1 MAAHHHIIG
10 PGALQTLRRLA
21 IFFAM
26 LMSGGN
32 LAAPRIPLLILV
44 LGICF
49 VCRGP
54 TFGVKRDMWAIG
66 LLLFGVLVVAT
77 LGAQTIDLMAFAT
90 RYANFIAG
98 GALLGL
104 YLAEP
109 RDTIIRDLRPI
120 FQFMGFQIIG
130 TVLLA
135 LLLPQLFRPWPIND
149 VMYQTVFWV
158 FTYHTTIANAGGLVR
173 PDGFFWEPGVF
184 QIYMNIFLFMSLFV
198 TKRRLD
204 VALAIV
210 GVLLLQS
217 TTGLLIA
224 LMLFGVGFAQRFHR
238 ASTGEKL
245 AAVLVAPL
253 LAAPL
258 LLIAVE
264 NFTAKT
270 SGDFRGSSWA
280 RTYDFYTGVNVILA
294 HPLLGVGFDDER
306 YKREAARLGYADT
319 RLDYSSTAERS
330 SSNGIVALIA
340 SIGIPMSLPF
350 LIAMFRQ
357 RFFPKQLLFG
367 MMLMLAF
374 TGEALMLTPF
384 FLMLLFS
391 AMLSRKREV
400 NHPVVRRPHEAQTD
414 YAAPAPVRPS

>member
-1 MAAHHHIIG
+1 MAARHHILS
-10 PGALQTLRRLA
+10 PAALQALRRLA
-21 IFFAM
+21 IFFAI

-32 LAAPRIPLLILV
+32 LAVPRIPLLILV

-49 VCRGP
+49 LCRGP
-54 TFGVKRDMWAIG
+54 TFGLKRDMWAIG
-66 LLLFGVLVVAT
+66 LLLFGVLIVAT
-77 LGAQTIDLMAFAT
+77 FGSPDVDLMALAT
-90 RYANFIAG
+90 RYANFLAG
-98 GALLGL
+98 AALLGL
-104 YLAEP
+104 YLSEP
-109 RDTIIRDLRPI
+109 RDTIIEDLRPI
-120 FQFMGFQIIG
+120 FQFMGLQIIG

-135 LLLPQLFRPWPIND
+135 LWMPHLFRAVLVD
-149 VMYQTVFWV
+149 EAVYQTVFWV
-158 FTYHTTIANAGGLVR
+158 FTYHVTIAEAGGLVR

-198 TKRRLD
+198 TRRRLD
-204 VALAIV
+204 IALAII

-224 LMLFGVGFAQRFHR
+224 LMLFGIGFAQGFHR
-238 ASTGEKL
+238 ASPGEKL
-245 AAVLVAPL
+245 AAALLAPL

-258 LLIAVE
+258 LFIAAE

-270 SGDFRGSSWA
+270 TGAFRGSSWA

-294 HPLLGVGFDDER
+294 HPLVGVGFDDER

-330 SSNGIVALIA
+330 SSNGLIALIA

-350 LIAMFRQ
+350 LVAIFRQ
-357 RFFPKQLLFG
+357 RFFPKPLLFG
-367 MMLMLAF
+367 MMLVLAF

-391 AMLSRKREV
+391 AMLSRKR
-400 NHPVVRRPHEAQTD
+400 VVTTRAVRAPHEEPGG
-414 YAAPAPVRPS
+414 YAEPAPARPS

>member
-1 MAAHHHIIG
+1 MAARHHILS
-10 PGALQTLRRLA
+10 PKALQALRRLA

-32 LAAPRIPLLILV
+32 LAVPRIPLLILV

-49 VCRGP
+49 LCRGP

-66 LLLFGVLVVAT
+66 LVLFGVLIVAT
-77 LGAQTIDLMAFAT
+77 LGSQGVDILALAT

-98 GALLGL
+98 VALLGL
-104 YLAEP
+104 YLPEP

-120 FQFMGFQIIG
+120 LQFMGFQIIG

-135 LLLPQLFRPWPIND
+135 MFLPQVFRPWPIND
-149 VMYQTVFWV
+149 VMYQTVLWV
-158 FTYHTTIANAGGLVR
+158 FTYHSSIANAGGLVR

-184 QIYMNIFLFMSLFV
+184 QIYMNIFLFTALFI
-198 TKRRLD
+198 TRRRLD

-224 LMLFGVGFAQRFHR
+224 VMLLGVSFAQGFHR
-238 ASTGEKL
+238 ASAGEKL

-258 LLIAVE
+258 LLIAVG
-264 NFTAKT
+264 NFTEKT
-270 SGDFRGSSWA
+270 SGELRGSSWA

-294 HPLLGVGFDDER
+294 HPLVGVGFDNER

-350 LIAMFRQ
+350 LIALFRQ

-367 MMLMLAF
+367 MMLLLSF

-400 NHPVVRRPHEAQTD
+400 SHPVALRPRDAPPD
-414 YAAPAPVRPS
+414 YAAPVRP